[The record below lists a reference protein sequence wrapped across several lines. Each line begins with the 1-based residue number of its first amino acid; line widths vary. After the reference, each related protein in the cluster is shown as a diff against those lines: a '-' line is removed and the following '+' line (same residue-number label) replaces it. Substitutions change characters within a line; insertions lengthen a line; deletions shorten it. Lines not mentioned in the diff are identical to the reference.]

1 MTHNHKTGPFAFG
14 QLQSMALNI
23 ICLTK
28 MAKEKTSLP
37 ATSPTGF
44 LSLSLTLLT
53 SLSFSPFH
61 IPFFSIGFSSCSPW
75 TLVTSSSNSCR
86 WLSVQGSDAMNGL
99 FSVLG
104 IFHFSQLFD
113 MLCYVF
119 IFLLLFCSCVP
130 CFYLFIVGDAMSE
143 FFPYSFHV
151 SMLSSLPLSNFDLLF
166 FISSFV
172 YVVYED
178 IFNVYVLQ
186 LLLLY
191 V

>member
-1 MTHNHKTGPFAFG
+1 MTHNHKTGPLAFG

-37 ATSPTGF
+37 ATSPTGFLF

-119 IFLLLFCSCVP
+119 IF
-130 CFYLFIVGDAMSE
+130 
-143 FFPYSFHV
+143 
-151 SMLSSLPLSNFDLLF
+151 
-166 FISSFV
+166 
-172 YVVYED
+172 
-178 IFNVYVLQ
+178 
-186 LLLLY
+186 
-191 V
+191 